1 MFSMDIKEL
10 LDEFRVYIA
19 GFLSGFFEYVV
30 WDGEIQYNHHGAA

>member
-19 GFLSGFFEYVV
+19 GFLLGFFEYVV
-30 WDGEIQYNHHGAA
+30 WGW